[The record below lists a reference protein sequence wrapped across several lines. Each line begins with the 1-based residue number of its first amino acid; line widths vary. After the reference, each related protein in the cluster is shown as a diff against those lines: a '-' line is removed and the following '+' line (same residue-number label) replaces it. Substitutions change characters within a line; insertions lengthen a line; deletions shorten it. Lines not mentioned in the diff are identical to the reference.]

1 MAAQEKPSEG
11 QSTLKKPE
19 SQTQES
25 AQPVVVRPEA
35 EKDLFYWKAP
45 ARPFKRRDRQFW
57 MTLIAIAGVFGL
69 ILFLV
74 EGAMPVIL
82 IISLVF
88 LFYVLSTVEPE
99 EIEYKITNKGVK
111 IADKRTDLGDL
122 TRFWFSRRFNSELL
136 VFETAVL
143 PGRLEMV
150 IISKDRE
157 AIRKT
162 LSAYLPE
169 EEAPPSGLDRAANWF
184 AKKLPGNQ

>member
-1 MAAQEKPSEG
+1 M
-11 QSTLKKPE
+11 
-19 SQTQES
+19 
-25 AQPVVVRPEA
+25 VRQEA
-35 EKDLFYWKAP
+35 EKDLFIWKAP
-45 ARPFKRRDRQFW
+45 ARPFKRRDKQFW

-99 EIEYKITNKGVK
+99 EIECKITNKGIK
-111 IADKRTDLGDL
+111 IADKRTDLGNL

-136 VFETAVL
+136 VFEMAIL

-150 IISKDRE
+150 INSKDRE
-157 AIRKT
+157 AIRKA
-162 LSAYLPE
+162 LSPYLPE